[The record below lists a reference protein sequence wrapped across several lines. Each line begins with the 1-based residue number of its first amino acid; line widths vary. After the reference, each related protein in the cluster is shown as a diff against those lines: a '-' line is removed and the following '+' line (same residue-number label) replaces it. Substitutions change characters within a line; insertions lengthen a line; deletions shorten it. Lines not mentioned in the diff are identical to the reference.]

1 MTLKKIKMEKSH
13 LKVPNELYVIETLA
27 KLQYCSVL
35 IQQTEEAVNVLWVYR
50 LNQDSRCCFFSSR
63 SDFFECI
70 WLSRL

>member
-35 IQQTEEAVNVLWVYR
+35 IQQTEEAVNVL
-50 LNQDSRCCFFSSR
+50 
-63 SDFFECI
+63 
-70 WLSRL
+70 